1 MEGKNTGAVV
11 FTIFFILF
19 CAVIGSCFMAFI
31 YPTKKITIEDP
42 KINKIEGITLTNN
55 DGEEIDSLKLS
66 SSKLGLKPATGEEDK
81 DYEIP
86 TTVTDKVGS
95 EGLYSTF
102 YLTSSI
108 NWKLYVT
115 NVKIE
120 SPQDATIEREH
131 IKVGLKDV
139 KNSSQTL
146 KEDKTLI
153 ASGEP
158 TGEPQEY
165 TFYVWLHGAAGESLI
180 GAQISFELT
189 FEAA

>member
-1 MEGKNTGAVV
+1 
-11 FTIFFILF
+11 
-19 CAVIGSCFMAFI
+19 MAFI
-31 YPTKKITIEDP
+31 YPTKKIVVNDP
-42 KINKIEGITLTNN
+42 KINKIEGITLTNS
-55 DGEEIDSLKLS
+55 DGEEIESLKLS

-102 YLTSSI
+102 YLTSSV

-158 TGEPQEY
+158 ASEPQEF
-165 TFYVWLHGAAGESLI
+165 TFYVWLHGAAGESLV
-180 GAQISFELT
+180 GAKISFDLT